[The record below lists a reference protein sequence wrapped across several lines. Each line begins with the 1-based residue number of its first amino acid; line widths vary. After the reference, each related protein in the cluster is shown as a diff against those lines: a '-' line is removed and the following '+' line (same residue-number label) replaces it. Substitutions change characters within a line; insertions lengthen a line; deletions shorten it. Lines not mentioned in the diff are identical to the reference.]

1 MRLQRQR
8 KARGREEGD
17 APQAKGTKKRQSQG
31 NSYLSR
37 AKGAGVMYKSCSWPT
52 NPGRGEGRRR
62 DKPIEKRD
70 GEGKVGK
77 ASLKLPASSR
87 LTASC
92 TFLLLPPG
100 SSSSPQQ
107 TIAPFL
113 LDQKWSMAFSF
124 HIALQ
129 TARSLADSSQGK
141 REGLR
146 AALIR
151 ATPQG
156 WPEADRGDGVCRSFV
171 VPALDRR
178 NRVPNPSLRST
189 SLT

>member
-1 MRLQRQR
+1 MRNETAEAKKGTWKRKEMHPR
-8 KARGREEGD
+8 PKARRRGKARATPTLAGQRGQELCTSLVVGQQIQGGEGEKEGQAYREERWG
-17 APQAKGTKKRQSQG
+17 
-31 NSYLSR
+31 
-37 AKGAGVMYKSCSWPT
+37 
-52 NPGRGEGRRR
+52 GEG
-62 DKPIEKRD
+62 
-70 GEGKVGK
+70 GEGQLE
-77 ASLKLPASSR
+77 ASCSSR

-141 REGLR
+141 RGGLR
-146 AALIR
+146 TALVRAAS
-151 ATPQG
+151 QG
-156 WPEADRGDGVCRSFV
+156 WPEADRGDGVCRFFV

-178 NRVPNPSLRST
+178 NRSS
-189 SLT
+189 

>member
-31 NSYLSR
+31 NSYRRR
-37 AKGAGVMYKSCSWPT
+37 AEGQELCTSLVVGQQIQ
-52 NPGRGEGRRR
+52 GGGEGRRR
-62 DKPIEKRD
+62 DKTIKKRD

-92 TFLLLPPG
+92 TFLLLPPR

-113 LDQKWSMAFSF
+113 LNQSGPW
-124 HIALQ
+124 H
-129 TARSLADSSQGK
+129 SLFTQPCKQLGH
-141 REGLR
+141 
-146 AALIR
+146 
-151 ATPQG
+151 
-156 WPEADRGDGVCRSFV
+156 
-171 VPALDRR
+171 
-178 NRVPNPSLRST
+178 
-189 SLT
+189 